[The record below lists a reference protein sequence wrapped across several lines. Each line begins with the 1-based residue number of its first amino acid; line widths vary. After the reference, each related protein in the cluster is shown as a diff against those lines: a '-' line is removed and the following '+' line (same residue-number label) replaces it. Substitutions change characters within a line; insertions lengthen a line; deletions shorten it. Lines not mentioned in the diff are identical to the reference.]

1 MHLSVPQ
8 YEGLGIDSIL
18 DFIKNYAEIYQFLPD
33 ISEVK
38 KCQK

>member
-1 MHLSVPQ
+1 MHLSIPQ

-33 ISEVK
+33 ISEIK
-38 KCQK
+38 KCPK